1 MNRFVKWIYIA
12 FGLSLL
18 ILFIMSLNYYRR
30 VERSNYYISSISHT
44 SNTLLVLESVNGV
57 FQQSANAFRNYLITR
72 DSAYLVTVQ
81 SASNQLRTKIDTL
94 YHLTRDDKVQQ
105 ALVSRLQS
113 ISVIHYGIRD
123 TLINQLLRTGAV
135 DVNYFIQLER
145 MKANY
150 EKTFSDIRDKE
161 YSLLEDRKTNK
172 DKFQS
177 INTTFLSLLIGFTIL
192 IVSVSFIYLL
202 RALKKRIYFERELR
216 EKIANLNMTNRELEN
231 LSRATSHHIQEP
243 LRKIRNF
250 ASLLRTRK
258 QSMTPQEAWILLEK
272 IEANAGNLQTMA
284 QNLVQYANLI
294 QYNQKKELI
303 DLNILIK
310 EVEYHLEDILFVS
323 KAELCYEGLPR
334 VWGIHS
340 QLFILF
346 LELITNAIHFSKD
359 QHPPQ
364 IRIYNFKQKDHFTT
378 IVVEDEGQGFSNIY
392 AERIF
397 RLFEQL
403 EPTGATGKGVGLAMC
418 GRIMTNHNGS
428 IRANGQSGKGAKFT
442 VEFPD
447 PKL

>member
-1 MNRFVKWIYIA
+1 
-12 FGLSLL
+12 
-18 ILFIMSLNYYRR
+18 
-30 VERSNYYISSISHT
+30 
-44 SNTLLVLESVNGV
+44 
-57 FQQSANAFRNYLITR
+57 
-72 DSAYLVTVQ
+72 
-81 SASNQLRTKIDTL
+81 
-94 YHLTRDDKVQQ
+94 
-105 ALVSRLQS
+105 
-113 ISVIHYGIRD
+113 
-123 TLINQLLRTGAV
+123 
-135 DVNYFIQLER
+135 
-145 MKANY
+145 
-150 EKTFSDIRDKE
+150 
-161 YSLLEDRKTNK
+161 
-172 DKFQS
+172 
-177 INTTFLSLLIGFTIL
+177 
-192 IVSVSFIYLL
+192 
-202 RALKKRIYFERELR
+202 
-216 EKIANLNMTNRELEN
+216 MTNRELEN